1 MNPEEIKQF
10 LKATPFVPF
19 RVHTTD
25 GKHLDMKHPELAFLT
40 RMMLLVGAGVADPTG
55 DIPDHANSVSMWHVV
70 CLGSLVAA

>member
-1 MNPEEIKQF
+1 VNPEEIKRL

-55 DIPDHANSVSMWHVV
+55 DIPDRASSVSMWHVA
-70 CLGSLVAA
+70 CLEPLVAA